1 MFGFSKFAKVAIAAL
16 IVPVAALGIG
26 MGVWSTSASAEG
38 LLPVNAPA
46 PTIDEPVTA
55 ATETA
60 VFAGGCFWGVQGV
73 FQHVKGVKSAISG
86 YAGGTVANP
95 TYEMVG
101 SETTGHAESVK
112 VEFDPKVVSYG
123 KLLQIFFSVVTD
135 PTTLNLQ
142 GNDYGTSY
150 RSALFTMNDEQA
162 KVAKAYIAQLD
173 AAKIYPSKIV
183 TEVTP
188 YTNFFQAEDYH
199 QDNAYTKRVNPTYL
213 AFFDEPKIVD
223 MKAHFA
229 DFWVDKPVLVFA
241 SNA

>member
-1 MFGFSKFAKVAIAAL
+1 MKLPAFTLSTIAKV
-16 IVPVAALGIG
+16 LGIAVLVPMVG
-26 MGVWSTSASAEG
+26 LGLWNATVSAEG

-46 PTIDEPVTA
+46 PTVDEPAAA

-73 FQHVKGVKSAISG
+73 FQHVKGVQSAIAG
-86 YAGGTVANP
+86 YSGGTLANP
-95 TYEMVG
+95 TYEQVG

-142 GNDYGTSY
+142 GNDVGTSY

-162 KVAKAYIAQLD
+162 KVASAYIAQLD
-173 AAKIYPSKIV
+173 AAKAYPSKIV

-188 YTNFFQAEDYH
+188 YTNFYQAEDYH
-199 QDNAYTKRVNPTYL
+199 QDNAFTMKVNPGYL
-213 AFFDEPKIVD
+213 AYFDEPKIAD
-223 MKAHFA
+223 MKAKFT
-229 DFWVDKPVLVFA
+229 DFWMDKPVLVFA